1 MLKPGAAADVIIV
14 DYTPNTPMTA
24 SNINSH
30 LLFGVCGKDVRTTI
44 ANGNILMKD
53 RELLHIDEKE
63 VLAKVR
69 EGAMRLANKINGRG
83 NA

>member
-1 MLKPGAAADVIIV
+1 
-14 DYTPNTPMTA
+14 
-24 SNINSH
+24 
-30 LLFGVCGKDVRTTI
+30 
-44 ANGNILMKD
+44 MKD